1 MTESRATTEYL
12 AKAVSF
18 PDIAAAI
25 CDVFNI

>member
-25 CDVFNI
+25 CEI